1 MESLVYER
9 MESRFSEYGIDTK
22 CRMESR
28 PKGNGE
34 YSLSADAMH
43 GRAVMPYN
51 AKGVDFLPKT

>member
-1 MESLVYER
+1 
-9 MESRFSEYGIDTK
+9 
-22 CRMESR
+22 MESR

-51 AKGVDFLPKT
+51 AKGVDSLPKT